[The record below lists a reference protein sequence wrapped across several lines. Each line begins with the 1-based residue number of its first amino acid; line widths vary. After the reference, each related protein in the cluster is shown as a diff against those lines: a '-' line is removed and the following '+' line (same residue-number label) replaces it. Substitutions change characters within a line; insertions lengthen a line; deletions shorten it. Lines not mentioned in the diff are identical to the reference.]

1 MTFLNPAIVYRN
13 LRNLEFDGLV
23 TSNWEI
29 VSSSPARRVYKITED
44 GKNIQKIGIK
54 EKILKKK

>member
-1 MTFLNPAIVYRN
+1 M
-13 LRNLEFDGLV
+13 RNLEFDGLV

-29 VSSSPARRVYKITED
+29 VSSSPVRRVYKITED

-54 EKILKKK
+54 EKILKKEMSNM